1 MIWPMSRP
9 WEAAA
14 VRSRSNGLMA
24 SECGGFSGCCHG
36 EIAIRCPFA
45 NSTQWPLT
53 KADITISDHKIK
65 FSTQVELFTRAT
77 SDAFNRAIAEVL
89 DARNPWQLLYRL
101 SRIVFLGL
109 VLYLGWI
116 LVVVQ
121 PDLARQLM
129 LSQAPMVQQR
139 YSLQREQVQGVLRV
153 TATTP

>member
-1 MIWPMSRP
+1 MPRES
-9 WEAAA
+9 
-14 VRSRSNGLMA
+14 
-24 SECGGFSGCCHG
+24 
-36 EIAIRCPFA
+36 AIRRPLA

-53 KADITISDHKIK
+53 KADITISDPKIK

-77 SDAFNRAIAEVL
+77 ADAFNLAIAEVL

-129 LSQAPMVQQR
+129 LPQAPMVQQR
-139 YSLQREQVQGVLRV
+139 YSLQREQVQGVLRA